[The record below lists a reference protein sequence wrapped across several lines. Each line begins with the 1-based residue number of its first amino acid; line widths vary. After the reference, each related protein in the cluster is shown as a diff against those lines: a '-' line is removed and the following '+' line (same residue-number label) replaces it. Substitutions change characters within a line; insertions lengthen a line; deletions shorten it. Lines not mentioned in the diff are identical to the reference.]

1 MQNPAFFPD
10 SFHLIRWLYTKL
22 SPRRT
27 SKETDV
33 PSFCFVF
40 FLCCAGCTRSAWAR
54 WTSSCR
60 KWWRDVPRNTW
71 SLWPTC
77 RKTCRS
83 GPKLPVAEPT
93 EPLLTFPS
101 DLNGHTSSS
110 ALMIIPACH
119 RDLQGAV
126 LGVGE
131 EQVWMWDPG
140 CLPTLGGKRR

>member
-1 MQNPAFFPD
+1 MQHF
-10 SFHLIRWLYTKL
+10 
-22 SPRRT
+22 SPIASVWSGDFRQNYHCEGLLERLMC
-27 SKETDV
+27 
-33 PSFCFVF
+33 PFVF
-40 FLCCAGCTRSAWAR
+40 FLCCTGCTRSAWAR

-60 KWWRDVPRNTW
+60 KWWQDVPRNTW

-101 DLNGHTSSS
+101 DLDGHMSSS
-110 ALMIIPACH
+110 VLMIIPACH

-131 EQVWMWDPG
+131 EQVWVWDPG